1 MENPN
6 MPAYGGS
13 AEGGKTRYLYPY
25 IAKDLV
31 KKMVFVGGPRQVG
44 KTTLAKLIGKGEYQN
59 PLYLNW
65 DNRDDRKKIIAGQLD
80 YESDLLIFDEI
91 HKYKQWKNY
100 LKGEFDKNKDK
111 HNYLITGSARLDL
124 YRRGGD
130 SLLGR
135 YHYYRLH
142 PFSLREALGIEP
154 NLEIGQPLKFV
165 KSEKIGG
172 IFRDLL
178 AFGGF
183 PEPFLEKNEITAR
196 RFHSERIDRL
206 VREDIRDLEAVRD
219 ISALQILAEILP
231 SKVGSLFSLNA
242 LREDFG
248 VAHKTI
254 SLWVEILERFYYHF
268 RIYPFTSSV
277 FKSLRKEPKIYLW
290 DWSQLEDRAAKLE
303 NIVASH
309 LLKAVH
315 FLRDVYGYKTELYFL
330 RDRDGKEVD
339 FLVTVDRKPW
349 FAAEVKSKDKT
360 VSKNLIYFAGK
371 LRLPYAYQITEDDGV
386 DFEKD
391 NVRVVSASKFLSGLV

>member
-183 PEPFLEKNEITAR
+183 PAPFLEKNEIPAR
-196 RFHSERIDRL
+196 RFHSAR
-206 VREDIRDLEAVRD
+206 
-219 ISALQILAEILP
+219 
-231 SKVGSLFSLNA
+231 
-242 LREDFG
+242 
-248 VAHKTI
+248 
-254 SLWVEILERFYYHF
+254 
-268 RIYPFTSSV
+268 
-277 FKSLRKEPKIYLW
+277 
-290 DWSQLEDRAAKLE
+290 
-303 NIVASH
+303 
-309 LLKAVH
+309 
-315 FLRDVYGYKTELYFL
+315 
-330 RDRDGKEVD
+330 
-339 FLVTVDRKPW
+339 
-349 FAAEVKSKDKT
+349 
-360 VSKNLIYFAGK
+360 
-371 LRLPYAYQITEDDGV
+371 
-386 DFEKD
+386 
-391 NVRVVSASKFLSGLV
+391 